1 MQLTPGAIAG
11 ILSDGP
17 PQVYT
22 VQCTGIKKVMNPNG
36 QPRYRLML
44 SDGVH
49 QYVCM
54 LASQLSELVAT
65 QLKENCILQ
74 ILEYI
79 CQFVQTKKVV
89 IVLNCQVVAEDSP
102 RIGNPV
108 MFADPNVI
116 GASSAGAAGPAAQV
130 GAPAGGYGGAAP
142 PAGAGGA
149 YGMAAPVPPAYGAA
163 PPQQAYGGQA
173 APAGAYGAPPGAYGA
188 PPATNAA
195 YGAPPAQT
203 GSYGAQT
210 GAYAAQAPP
219 QAAPYGAPQQRA
231 PGYGAQAEAHAA
243 PFGAPPPKAYGA
255 PSAGPYG
262 AVQPKMEAGGYN
274 GSVQAAPGSI
284 PAAYPSAGRPYGG
297 GQAPAQPPQ
306 YRGSGPVVR
315 DEGPVSIMPINS
327 LNSYQ
332 NRWTIKARVTQKSDI
347 RRYTN
352 ARGEGKFFSFDLLDA
367 QGGEIRVV
375 GWNDQVDR
383 WFGKVEVG
391 KVYMLSKASLRNKRG
406 NFNQTRHQFE
416 IHLENG
422 TKIDEVADEPD
433 IPQLHFNFCQI
444 AQMEDVPA
452 GQMVD
457 VIGLVESVADWA
469 SITKRDGGET
479 QKRSVVIRD
488 ETNRSVEVTL
498 WGGYALD
505 PGDRLQ
511 AAASAGGHPVLA
523 VKNARVGDFNGK
535 TLSTVSSSTVLVDPA
550 DVPEAARLRAWGLGL
565 GGSPAWVSVVA
576 TISFLRNENMYY
588 PACPLPFN
596 GKTCNKKLQDHA
608 GDGSWYCERCA
619 QSAAPDWRYIV
630 SAQVADHTGEA
641 WVTAFNEAAPDILGL
656 PAGELRALC
665 EAGDPR
671 FAFYVQQACFKT
683 YLMRLKLAEDT
694 YNDETRLRI
703 SLVSAAPLDFAGE
716 SAQLVG
722 LIDKLRRGERVFEK
736 GAATTATTGARGAV
750 GYGQANHAAGAPGG
764 AYGGNASYG
773 GHNGANYGGNA
784 PYGGG
789 GALYAGGAPY
799 GGAGAGGG
807 YGAAASPAGYG
818 GAPPA
823 AASYGRW

>member
-1 MQLTPGAIAG
+1 
-11 ILSDGP
+11 
-17 PQVYT
+17 
-22 VQCTGIKKVMNPNG
+22 
-36 QPRYRLML
+36 
-44 SDGVH
+44 
-49 QYVCM
+49 
-54 LASQLSELVAT
+54 
-65 QLKENCILQ
+65 
-74 ILEYI
+74 
-79 CQFVQTKKVV
+79 
-89 IVLNCQVVAEDSP
+89 
-102 RIGNPV
+102 
-108 MFADPNVI
+108 
-116 GASSAGAAGPAAQV
+116 
-130 GAPAGGYGGAAP
+130 
-142 PAGAGGA
+142 
-149 YGMAAPVPPAYGAA
+149 
-163 PPQQAYGGQA
+163 
-173 APAGAYGAPPGAYGA
+173 
-188 PPATNAA
+188 
-195 YGAPPAQT
+195 
-203 GSYGAQT
+203 
-210 GAYAAQAPP
+210 
-219 QAAPYGAPQQRA
+219 
-231 PGYGAQAEAHAA
+231 
-243 PFGAPPPKAYGA
+243 
-255 PSAGPYG
+255 
-262 AVQPKMEAGGYN
+262 
-274 GSVQAAPGSI
+274 
-284 PAAYPSAGRPYGG
+284 
-297 GQAPAQPPQ
+297 
-306 YRGSGPVVR
+306 
-315 DEGPVSIMPINS
+315 
-327 LNSYQ
+327 
-332 NRWTIKARVTQKSDI
+332 
-347 RRYTN
+347 
-352 ARGEGKFFSFDLLDA
+352 
-367 QGGEIRVV
+367 
-375 GWNDQVDR
+375 
-383 WFGKVEVG
+383 
-391 KVYMLSKASLRNKRG
+391 
-406 NFNQTRHQFE
+406 
-416 IHLENG
+416 
-422 TKIDEVADEPD
+422 
-433 IPQLHFNFCQI
+433 
-444 AQMEDVPA
+444 MEDVPA

-550 DVPEAARLRAWGLGL
+550 DVPEAARLRAWYASGGASAAPAALSRPGAGGGRADRRVTLSQIAEEGLGL

-736 GAATTATTGARGAV
+736 GATTATTGARGAV
-750 GYGQANHAAGAPGG
+750 GYGQAHAAGAPGG